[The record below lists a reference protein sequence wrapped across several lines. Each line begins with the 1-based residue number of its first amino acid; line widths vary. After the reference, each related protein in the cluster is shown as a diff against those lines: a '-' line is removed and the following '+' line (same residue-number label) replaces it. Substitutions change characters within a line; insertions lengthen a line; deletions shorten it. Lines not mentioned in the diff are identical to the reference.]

1 MLSEMY
7 RGRLSIPEVMNM
19 PLSDINMLYYIYS
32 EKAKTKEG
40 KKELQSQALE
50 SQLEEALTS

>member
-7 RGRLSIPEVMNM
+7 RGRLSIQEIINL
-19 PLSDINMLYYIYS
+19 PLSDINMLYYLYT
-32 EKAKTKEG
+32 EKAKTEEG

-50 SQLEEALTS
+50 SQLEEALT